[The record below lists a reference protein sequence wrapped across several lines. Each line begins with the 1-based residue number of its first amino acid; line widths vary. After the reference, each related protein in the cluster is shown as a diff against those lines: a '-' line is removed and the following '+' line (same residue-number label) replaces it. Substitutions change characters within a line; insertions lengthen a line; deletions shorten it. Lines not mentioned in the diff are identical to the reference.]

1 MTKNK
6 RAYQHRKFT
15 TAKKYQDSTI
25 SDKKERMMVK
35 VCVSAIMIVL
45 SLAIANVNNP
55 KAERLQLAL
64 KTAIS
69 QSITSQQ
76 ARQISQKG
84 IEKIMTFK
92 GKDMTKKVEDTVEE
106 VFLPNDAAT
115 VN

>member
-6 RAYQHRKFT
+6 RTYQHKKFT
-15 TAKKYQDSTI
+15 TAKKYADNI
-25 SDKKERMMVK
+25 LDDKKERMMVK
-35 VCVSAIMIVL
+35 VYVSVLMIVL
-45 SLAIANVNNP
+45 TFAISNVNNA
-55 KAERLQLAL
+55 KAEKLQLTL

-69 QSITSQQ
+69 QSITVQQ

-84 IEKIMTFK
+84 IEKIMSFN